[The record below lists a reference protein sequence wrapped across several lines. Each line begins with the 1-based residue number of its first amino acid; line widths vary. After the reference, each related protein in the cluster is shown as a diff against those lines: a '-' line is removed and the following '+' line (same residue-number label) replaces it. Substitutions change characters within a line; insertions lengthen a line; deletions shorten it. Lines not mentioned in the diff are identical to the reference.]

1 MQTSSFLSCNN
12 RLVELQFYSLF
23 LEFFMRYPEFPE
35 IPTILFYTSKFW
47 TILLGQSRADNFT
60 ALILCSNVNL
70 LGGFSSLAV
79 A

>member
-1 MQTSSFLSCNN
+1 
-12 RLVELQFYSLF
+12 
-23 LEFFMRYPEFPE
+23 MRYPEFPE
-35 IPTILFYTSKFW
+35 IPTIFFYTSKSW
-47 TILLGQSRADNFT
+47 TILCGQSRADEFT

>member
-1 MQTSSFLSCNN
+1 
-12 RLVELQFYSLF
+12 
-23 LEFFMRYPEFPE
+23 MRYPEFPE

-60 ALILCSNVNL
+60 APILCSNVNL

>member
-1 MQTSSFLSCNN
+1 
-12 RLVELQFYSLF
+12 
-23 LEFFMRYPEFPE
+23 MRYPEFPE
-35 IPTILFYTSKFW
+35 IPTIFLLTLLTSNYW
-47 TILLGQSRADNFT
+47 AILCGQSRADEFT

>member
-1 MQTSSFLSCNN
+1 
-12 RLVELQFYSLF
+12 
-23 LEFFMRYPEFPE
+23 MRYPEFPE
-35 IPTILFYTSKFW
+35 IPTIFLLTLLTSNYW
-47 TILLGQSRADNFT
+47 AILGGQSRADEIT